1 MSYTLTI
8 RSAPAGTQK
17 RGGTFSGPGHMWYEL
32 RGPGQKVISRGW
44 SSTADNNAHKNL
56 NLHDNENYIG
66 HPITSITIEIS
77 KEQYDR
83 LATFGDRAERGEIKG
98 FDPKYNIFTNSCI
111 DFVARGLVDIG
122 FASTDFEGGVGVT
135 PGSETNLNSFQRE
148 IVNHAP
154 PGTKIHVENMP
165 TTPIGNRKINR
176 FDSLGNIPGESTYRS
191 YDITVPGN
199 LPSKHLHKQHWADSG
214 KLKKWHEHA
223 NKGKKYHIYDPL
235 ALDLDGNG
243 IRTVAANQFSGS
255 LFDHDGDGIRTASGW
270 VGKEDGLLVYDRNG
284 DGIINNGSEL
294 FGDATRLKNGGTAAH
309 GFAALADLDDNGDGK
324 IDAADKAF
332 SSLRVW
338 RDLNQDGISQEGE
351 LLTLEQAKVQS
362 LNTQFRNTNR
372 SLGDGNTLAQE
383 GSYTTTDGQTRQM
396 GDLLLA
402 NDPLFSRFNDHVELT
417 AEQLQ
422 NPNLSG
428 IGRLRDLREAAALSP
443 ALDAV
448 LRQYAAAETK
458 EQQTA
463 LLAQLAAEWGKTDAR
478 YGSYTPTLTAA
489 TEQSGTAGQGVQL
502 TPSQLQALRNGK
514 VNISPE
520 LQAEFNALQD
530 KIRLLDAFTG
540 EDSRTLGYGT
550 LEQVKEIIRVA
561 NTTYAQLE
569 YSLYQGLLF
578 QTRLKPYLD
587 AVSFTL
593 DNGQLKLDF
602 SGVSTLFEKTHA
614 QNAQKAFVDLG
625 EFLANQQN
633 PASPELGALTGLL
646 ERFTQEAVA
655 AGVLDKYAE
664 VLGKEALGKLGY
676 LNEDRFSHTV
686 LEKLGTLTGS
696 ANNDILNG
704 TKNNDYILG
713 LQGNDT
719 LTGGDGDDRLDGGAG
734 NDILDGGNGNDTLLG
749 GIGNDSLNGENGDD
763 RLEGGEGN
771 DSLSGGNGHDTL
783 IGGAGND
790 QLYGGD
796 LESDTYVFTKGHGQD
811 MISDS
816 AYSDDQSDT
825 LRFEGASSANAI
837 FTRSGNSLVIK
848 AYGGEDQVTV
858 KDYFHASHLRRF
870 NFAFDDRTIT
880 PTDMSDI
887 TVTGIGTEN
896 NEILWG
902 SDTIDVLNGGAGDD
916 SLYGYNG
923 NDRLDGGAGNDT
935 LGGGNGNDTLLG
947 GTGNDS
953 LSGDEGD
960 DRLEGGEGDDI
971 LTGGAGHDILI
982 GGAGNDQLYGGDLES
997 DTYVFAKGHGQDMI
1011 SDSAYS
1017 DDQSDTLRFEGA
1029 SSANAIFTRSGNSLV
1044 IKAYGGEDQVTVKDY
1059 FHASHLRR
1067 FNFAFDDRTI
1077 TPTDMSDI
1085 TVTGIGTENNEILW
1099 GSDTIDVLNGGAG
1112 DDSLY
1117 GYNGN
1122 DRLDGD
1128 AGNDILDGGNGN
1140 DTLLGGIGN
1149 DSLNGENGDDRLEGG
1164 EGNDSLSGGNG
1175 HDTLIGGAGNDRLE
1189 GGSWNADTY
1198 IFDKGHGQDIVNDSG
1213 ETIEQTNT
1221 LRFTN
1226 ASSTNAIFARSG
1238 NDLVVKA
1245 YGGED
1250 QVTIS
1255 GYFEATRHRYFDF
1268 AFDDRTIKQKDMAD
1282 ITISSTGTDQND
1294 SMIGWDTI
1302 DVLHGGIGNDYLYGY
1317 NGNDSLFGGIGND
1330 SLYGSNGDD
1339 LLNGE
1344 EGDDNLFGEAGHDTL
1359 IGGAGNDRLYGGDRG
1374 ADTYVFA
1381 KGHGQDTIFDQANTA
1396 NETDTLRF
1404 EGASSANAVFTRSGN
1419 NLIIKAYGGEDQVTL
1434 YDYFNSHYRR
1444 YFKFA
1449 FDNRIIEAQDMA
1461 GITVTGHGTEQ
1472 RDNMHGWHTTDI
1484 LNGGAGDDYLSG
1496 EAGNDHLDGGEGN
1509 DYLNGGDGNDT
1520 LLGGNGN
1527 DVLNGDAG
1535 DDRLEGGD
1543 GNDTLCGYS
1552 GHDTL
1557 IGGAGNDYLSGGEQ
1571 EADTYIFA
1579 KGHGQDKVVDRAYQD
1594 KNADTLRFEGASADN
1609 AVFSRSGSDLV
1620 IKAYGGEDQVTV
1632 NNYFSD
1638 SYARHVKF
1646 AFDDRTVEHFD
1657 YNQYVANA
1665 NNLIQAMA
1673 SFGSNNGSGLS
1684 STNTISNPVINPM
1697 LAAPTL

>member
-1 MSYTLTI
+1 MTISNNTIDQDKYLIKATDRNIFIWNIISYMEDSQVALGNKSPYKADFSI
-8 RSAPAGTQK
+8 GESSLSYGRMQNDIGGNNKPQRDVFLEILRRS
-17 RGGTFSGPGHMWYEL
+17 
-32 RGPGQKVISRGW
+32 
-44 SSTADNNAHKNL
+44 NL
-56 NLHDNENYIG
+56 FD
-66 HPITSITIEIS
+66 PQEIS
-77 KEQYDR
+77 KINT
-83 LATFGDRAERGEIKG
+83 LAISKGKREDFQLYLNRIDRALELEK
-98 FDPKYNIFTNSCI
+98 D
-111 DFVARGLVDIG
+111 LVDQQDRKTYFRNVRAIDELISTMKSSQHG
-122 FASTDFEGGVGVT
+122 EGVFASNHPDHKYAIALAAAWSNRTNGLGRF
-135 PGSETNLNSFQRE
+135 SEHMRKLDHAVELNDV
-148 IVNHAP
+148 VNYL
-154 PGTKIHVENMP
+154 KNQLE
-165 TTPIGNRKINR
+165 
-176 FDSLGNIPGESTYRS
+176 FDSSRNPNARSFNKWDMQIRDALIFDERISHQEILPQQQEESS
-191 YDITVPGN
+191 
-199 LPSKHLHKQHWADSG
+199 HKLRKHWADGG

-223 NKGKKYHIYDPL
+223 NKGKKYRIVDPL

-351 LLTLEQAKVQS
+351 LLTLEQAKVRS
-362 LNTQFRNTNR
+362 LSTSFRNTNR

-489 TEQSGTAGQGVQL
+489 TEASGTADQGVPL

-569 YSLYQGLLF
+569 HSLYQGLLF

-587 AVSFTL
+587 AVAFTL

-602 SGVSTLFEKTHA
+602 SGVSALFEKTHA

-633 PASPELGALTGLL
+633 PTSPELSALTGLL

-664 VLGKEALGKLGY
+664 VLGSEALNKVGFSAGTDKNDS
-676 LNEDRFSHTV
+676 LNTTQHNIVF
-686 LEKLGTLTGS
+686 
-696 ANNDILNG
+696 
-704 TKNNDYILG
+704 G
-713 LQGNDT
+713 LDGNDN
-719 LTGGDGDDRLDGGAG
+719 LAGGSDNDLLYGGAG
-734 NDILDGGNGNDTLLG
+734 NDFL
-749 GIGNDSLNGENGDD
+749 
-763 RLEGGEGN
+763 
-771 DSLSGGNGHDTL
+771 H
-783 IGGAGND
+783 
-790 QLYGGD
+790 
-796 LESDTYVFTKGHGQD
+796 
-811 MISDS
+811 
-816 AYSDDQSDT
+816 
-825 LRFEGASSANAI
+825 
-837 FTRSGNSLVIK
+837 
-848 AYGGEDQVTV
+848 
-858 KDYFHASHLRRF
+858 
-870 NFAFDDRTIT
+870 
-880 PTDMSDI
+880 
-887 TVTGIGTEN
+887 
-896 NEILWG
+896 
-902 SDTIDVLNGGAGDD
+902 
-916 SLYGYNG
+916 GYNG
-923 NDRLDGGAGNDT
+923 NDRLD
-935 LGGGNGNDTLLG
+935 
-947 GTGNDS
+947 
-953 LSGDEGD
+953 
-960 DRLEGGEGDDI
+960 
-971 LTGGAGHDILI
+971 

-1085 TVTGIGTENNEILW
+1085 TVTGIGTENNEMLW

-1112 DDSLY
+1112 DDSLF

-1122 DRLDGD
+1122 DRLDGG
-1128 AGNDILDGGNGN
+1128 AGNDTLYGGNGN
-1140 DTLLGGIGN
+1140 DSLFGGTGN
-1149 DSLNGENGDDRLEGG
+1149 DSLSGDDGDDRLEGG
-1164 EGNDSLSGGNG
+1164 AGDDSLSGGNGHDTLIGGTGNDQLYGGDLKSDTYVFAKGHGQDMISDSAYSDDQSDTLRFEGASSANAVFTRSGNSLVIKAYGGEDQVTVKDYFHASHLRRFNFAFDDRTITPTDMSDITVTGIGTENNEMLWGSDTIDVLNGGAGDDSLFGYNGNDRLDGGAGNDTLYGGNGNDSLFGGTGNDSLSGDDGDDRLEGGAGDDSLSGGNG

-1189 GGSWNADTY
+1189 GGNLNADTY
-1198 IFDKGHGQDIVNDSG
+1198 IFNKGHGQDTVNDSG

-1226 ASSTNAIFARSG
+1226 ASSTNVIFTRSG

-1255 GYFEATRHRYFDF
+1255 DYFEAAGHRYFDF
-1268 AFDDRTIKQKDMAD
+1268 AFDDRTIKQKDMAA

-1330 SLYGSNGDD
+1330 FLYGGNGDD

-1344 EGDDNLFGEAGHDTL
+1344 EGDDNLSGDAGHDTL

-1434 YDYFNSHYRR
+1434 HDYFNSQYLR

-1449 FDNRIIEAQDMA
+1449 FDNRIIEAQDMV
-1461 GITVTGHGTEQ
+1461 GITVAGHGTEQ

-1496 EAGNDHLDGGEGN
+1496 EAGNDQLDGGEGN
-1509 DYLNGGDGNDT
+1509 DHLNGGDGNDT
-1520 LLGGNGN
+1520 LLGSNGN

-1646 AFDDRTVEHFD
+1646 AFDDRIVEHFD